1 MQNKKSVKSQLVLA
15 SEMGALLPVCRVT
28 NLLIKQF
35 DDIFLYDIIEWWI
48 WEVHSA
54 SKHISQGLLPLTRN
68 RRKFILEISDFGFST
83 EWIHIFIQGVILHYY
98 KPSIAL
104 QWSAIYKKS
113 IPWVKVNYLCIML
126 LFIHVASENVYI
138 MPKSIY
144 NMGNFTC
151 HMFQFIIANLCVTY
165 GTLFDKYC
173 VQSYIRCLLIYLY
186 YIHFV
191 M

>member
-1 MQNKKSVKSQLVLA
+1 MAIIYHWTISREICARFSIPLPSPQSSILLQRPVPPLMQNKKSVKSQLVLA
-15 SEMGALLPVCRVT
+15 SEIGALLPVCRVT

-104 QWSAIYKKS
+104 QWSVIYKK
-113 IPWVKVNYLCIML
+113 VFHGYK
-126 LFIHVASENVYI
+126 
-138 MPKSIY
+138 
-144 NMGNFTC
+144 
-151 HMFQFIIANLCVTY
+151 
-165 GTLFDKYC
+165 
-173 VQSYIRCLLIYLY
+173 
-186 YIHFV
+186 
-191 M
+191 